1 MIGIDV
7 VIAQISGLQRQDL
20 ERWISYEW
28 VRPDKSAS
36 GYAFREIDVA
46 RARLILEMR
55 DEMEVNEDVLPVVLS
70 LLDQLYD
77 LRRQMRDLNNAFMQ
91 VVPSDV
97 RQDLAAHLANHSRR
111 VQI

>member
-7 VIAQISGLQRQDL
+7 VIAEISGLKRQDL
-20 ERWISYEW
+20 ERWISNAW
-28 VRPDKSAS
+28 VRPDKLAD

-55 DEMEVNEDVLPVVLS
+55 DEMEINEDALPVVLS

-77 LRRQMRDLNNAFMQ
+77 LRRQMRDLNSAFLQ
-91 VVPSDV
+91 VVPRDM
-97 RQDLAAHLANHSRR
+97 RLDLAAHLATHSR
-111 VQI
+111 

>member
-7 VIAQISGLQRQDL
+7 VIAEISGLTRQDL
-20 ERWISYEW
+20 ERWIANAW
-28 VRPDKSAS
+28 VQPDKLAG

-55 DEMEVNEDVLPVVLS
+55 DEMEINEDALPVVLL

-77 LRRQMRDLNNAFMQ
+77 LRRQMRDLNSALLQ
-91 VVPSDV
+91 VVPRDV
-97 RQDLAAHLANHSRR
+97 RLDLAAHLSPHSH
-111 VQI
+111 